1 MAWAAWV
8 HGFVGGVGQ
17 TFVWVAWVGKILA
30 WVKKKAWVA
39 WVHKILAWDKKKTGV
54 TWVKI
59 LTWVTWVHKI
69 SEGRN
74 FGVVNVVV
82 QMVWVHKVFFK
93 FLSVFSITRTKT
105 YLPINI

>member
-1 MAWAAWV
+1 M
-8 HGFVGGVGQ
+8 GQKEDGGDVSQNFDLGD
-17 TFVWVAWVGKILA
+17 V
-30 WVKKKAWVA
+30 
-39 WVHKILAWDKKKTGV
+39 
-54 TWVKI
+54 
-59 LTWVTWVHKI
+59 VHKI

-74 FGVVNVVV
+74 FGVGNVVV